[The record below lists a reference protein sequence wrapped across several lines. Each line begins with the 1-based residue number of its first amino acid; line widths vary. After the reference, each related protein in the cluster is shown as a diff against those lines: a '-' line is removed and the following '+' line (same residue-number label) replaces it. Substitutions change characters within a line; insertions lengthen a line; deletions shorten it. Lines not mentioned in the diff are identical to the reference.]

1 MDKNIKE
8 SMVPDLVRDLFCKLS
23 PEEWID
29 IKRENA
35 ETRLAIVEKA
45 AKLVKRFSYKL
56 KKKAEENTSRMEYCK
71 NKEMLERGCYR
82 PDPLEEIIVT
92 NIRRGRPVKKKP
104 DEAPY
109 YAYHFDEKD
118 NLILIEGVG
127 IICDS
132 FNTIE
137 LLFRFGNYRVG
148 FKYVENSNAVEPYI
162 DVTVECKSSKGDQY
176 IISRY
181 SLIRSKKTG
190 SYSIR
195 KGTESVIIGME
206 NGLPVKQTELSEC
219 WDYEPYMLKILGLT
233 DPEYNILTREFSVY
247 YDENGLPYKCSNG
260 KGECFMPGKIKSPNL
275 SGMFK

>member
-1 MDKNIKE
+1 MDNSINE
-8 SMVPDLVRDLFCKLS
+8 NMVPDLVRELFRKLS

-29 IKRENA
+29 IKRETA
-35 ETRLAIVEKA
+35 EKRLAIVEKA

-82 PDPLEEIIVT
+82 PDPLAEIIVT

-109 YAYHFDEKD
+109 YAYHFDESG

-127 IICDS
+127 IICFS

-137 LLFRFGNYRVG
+137 LLFRFENYRVG
-148 FKYVENSNAVEPYI
+148 FKYVENSTAAEPYI
-162 DVTVECKSSKGDQY
+162 DVTVECKSRKGDKY

-181 SLIRSKKTG
+181 SLTRSKKTG
-190 SYSIR
+190 SYCIN
-195 KGTESVIIGME
+195 KNTESVLIGME
-206 NGLPVKQTELSEC
+206 NGIPVKQTTLSEC
-219 WDYEPYMLKILGLT
+219 WYYEPFMLKLLGLA
-233 DPEYNILTREFSVY
+233 DPEYNIISHEFSVY
-247 YDENGLPYKCSNG
+247 YDENGLPFKCSNG
-260 KGECFMPGKIKSPNL
+260 KGEYFAPGKIKSPNL
-275 SGMFK
+275 SGMF